1 MIVEPFAKNMEF
13 EKPATYRIRV
23 TGHIDESLSGLL
35 GGMIITRAFT
45 ADSRPITILVG
56 HLSDQAALSGVL
68 NELYELHLPLLT
80 VESMS
85 QMGRS
90 GNRLGADLRLPDDDH
105 GRFTKP

>member
-1 MIVEPFAKNMEF
+1 M

-23 TGHIDESLSGLL
+23 TGHIADSLSDHL

-56 HLSDQAALSGVL
+56 HMRDQAALSGVL

-80 VESMS
+80 VESLPIAADI
-85 QMGRS
+85 
-90 GNRLGADLRLPDDDH
+90 GNQA
-105 GRFTKP
+105 